1 MKNIITSILVILS
14 FISCENTD
22 DLTTQVQQSI
32 SKELPQNNLRQL
44 GLETEIIKLEL
55 VKREGNEFEGILTT
69 NEVRKKGSKYYN
81 SSDTSDNNFLFEY
94 DVYVISDG
102 KNFEYKIGNKRVVN

>member
-1 MKNIITSILVILS
+1 MNFYFVTFLILV
-14 FISCENTD
+14 SCLGCGNKN
-22 DLTTQVQQSI
+22 DLTTNVKDLI
-32 SKELPQNNLRQL
+32 SKELPQNNFRQL

-55 VKREGNEFEGILTT
+55 VKKEGNEFEGILTT

-81 SSDTSDNNFLFEY
+81 SSDTSDNNFQFEY

>member
-1 MKNIITSILVILS
+1 MKNIITYISLILS
-14 FISCENTD
+14 FISCENTE
-22 DLTTQVQQSI
+22 DLTTQVKQSI
-32 SKELPQNNLRQL
+32 SKELPQNNLKQL

-55 VKREGNEFEGILTT
+55 VKKEGDEFEGILTT

-81 SSDTSDNNFLFEY
+81 SSDTSDNNFQFVY

-102 KNFEYKIGNKRVVN
+102 KNFEYKIGNKRIVN